1 MIRPLLLA
9 LLIVAACA
17 GNRPGRYLLDRE
29 ALNRVM
35 QNDKEGAAKVST
47 DADIKFSADPG
58 DEFYIP
64 WYTRK
69 SRQLH
74 VYSGQRHSTTVIDA
88 TALHKQK
95 RIVVIASY
103 VGSPPPPPRLLKRKG

>member
-1 MIRPLLLA
+1 MIRLLPLA
-9 LLIVAACA
+9 LLIAAACA

-29 ALNRVM
+29 ALGRVM